1 MAKVLNNGAAGSN
14 LQRLEV
20 GDDPIPTSFNVFKL
34 QKPPPLA
41 PYIKIDNIR
50 SLQCVT
56 YIPDETLR
64 LTPVDSG
71 YYVNVFP
78 WIPWKKGK
86 KLPLD
91 AVMEGTN
98 AYVRTEKEQKLSKEH
113 KVAGSLSQV
122 SFDRLLKQHTNRL
135 SLLQEMGLRIKESL
149 NPRF

>member
-1 MAKVLNNGAAGSN
+1 M
-14 LQRLEV
+14 
-20 GDDPIPTSFNVFKL
+20 
-34 QKPPPLA
+34 
-41 PYIKIDNIR
+41 
-50 SLQCVT
+50 T

-71 YYVNVFP
+71 YYVNVFS
-78 WIPWKKGK
+78 WIPWI
-86 KLPLD
+86 
-91 AVMEGTN
+91 VEGTN
-98 AYVRTEKEQKLSKEH
+98 AYAQTEKEQKLSKEH